1 MNNDIAVRSPRSEV
15 PATNDLPQPLP
26 ANRPIAE
33 PVAQQPSH
41 DAISLG
47 VRARDLIGDQKV
59 PEITPLSFWD
69 HQTRTVPVGPRRVAI
84 DASASYKLE

>member
-15 PATNDLPQPLP
+15 LAPNDLPQPLP
-26 ANRPIAE
+26 ANHPLPE
-33 PVAQQPSH
+33 PNAQQPSH
-41 DAISLG
+41 DGISLG
-47 VRARDLIGDQKV
+47 VRARDLIGDQKA

-69 HQTRTVPVGPRRVAI
+69 HQTRTLPVGSRRVAI